1 MPMASSRNPPTASPE
16 NGHPSLMC
24 LPRVMVHQ
32 LSSPAGSWLKD
43 NGMHIL
49 KLDLAM
55 LFNSHS
61 QKSRKTEIVIRAT
74 SRRWC
79 CIARPFIIV
88 GFQPFQAG
96 AFIRSLLQ
104 NSQFIIK
111 SVFPMLLRFPE
122 KAWIHYLGKTVSKLC
137 TWMHPADLHPFS
149 ETVFNS
155 PGIQLVRPKLTA
167 CWNCC
172 PRNSYSQ

>member
-1 MPMASSRNPPTASPE
+1 MAIHTGSSLTLHDLALERAQCCFFPKANGHCQWRWRIHAQPQGYGRPRPREAPCAMPMASSRNPPTASPE

-74 SRRWC
+74 SRR
-79 CIARPFIIV
+79 
-88 GFQPFQAG
+88 
-96 AFIRSLLQ
+96 
-104 NSQFIIK
+104 
-111 SVFPMLLRFPE
+111 
-122 KAWIHYLGKTVSKLC
+122 
-137 TWMHPADLHPFS
+137 
-149 ETVFNS
+149 
-155 PGIQLVRPKLTA
+155 
-167 CWNCC
+167 
-172 PRNSYSQ
+172 